1 MSRYSTPTGDRAKAI
16 IKKIDRWILKQEDE
30 CTLDWSYQDW
40 VKELEN
46 LYESMQQ
53 LDKERA
59 ELDRLEAAERAA
71 ASG

>member
-30 CTLDWSYQDW
+30 CVLDWTYQDQ
-40 VKELEN
+40 VKELEK
-46 LYESMQQ
+46 LYESMQE

-59 ELDRLEAAERAA
+59 EEDRREAAERM
-71 ASG
+71 